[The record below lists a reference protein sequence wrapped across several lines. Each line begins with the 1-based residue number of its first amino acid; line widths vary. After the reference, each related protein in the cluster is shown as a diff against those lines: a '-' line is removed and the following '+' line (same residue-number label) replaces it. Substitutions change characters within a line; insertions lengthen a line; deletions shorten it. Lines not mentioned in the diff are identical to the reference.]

1 MAAQVGLAFMPLA
14 SRMIRR
20 RRGYG
25 GTGDTG
31 TRRDKQKL
39 PKVLEIGALRRDI
52 PSMHATVIDK
62 KRRMTLPES
71 VCQAVGLKPHDQV
84 EWRAE
89 AGEIRGRRLVAQKP
103 KEAFPPGSL
112 LQYFT
117 PERDKE
123 ELAILSGC
131 VKGPE

>member
-1 MAAQVGLAFMPLA
+1 MN
-14 SRMIRR
+14 
-20 RRGYG
+20 
-25 GTGDTG
+25 
-31 TRRDKQKL
+31 
-39 PKVLEIGALRRDI
+39 
-52 PSMHATVIDK
+52 ATVIDK

-71 VCQAVGLKPHDQV
+71 ICQRVGLKPNDQV
-84 EWRAE
+84 EWRVE

-103 KEAFPPGSL
+103 KEAFPPGSH

>member
-1 MAAQVGLAFMPLA
+1 VKFFGKFDFLLTSGLLTVGG
-14 SRMIRR
+14 IR
-20 RRGYG
+20 GLQNSPNG
-25 GTGDTG
+25 
-31 TRRDKQKL
+31 
-39 PKVLEIGALRRDI
+39 LELGSLWKDN
-52 PSMHATVIDK
+52 PSMHATIIDK
-62 KRRMTLPES
+62 KRRTTIPEA
-71 VCQAVGLKPHDQV
+71 VCDAVGLKPHDQV

-112 LQYFT
+112 LKFFT
-117 PERDKE
+117 PQRDKD